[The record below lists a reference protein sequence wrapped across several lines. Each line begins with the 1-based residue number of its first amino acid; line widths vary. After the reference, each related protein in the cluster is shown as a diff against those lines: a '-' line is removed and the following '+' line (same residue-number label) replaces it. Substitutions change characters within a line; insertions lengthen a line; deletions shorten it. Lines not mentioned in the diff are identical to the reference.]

1 MLSLNSID
9 ELKNY
14 IGKTTGISPWID
26 VTQKRINEFAEV
38 TEDFNWIHIDEDKAK
53 EGPFGSTIAHGFLTL
68 SLAPW
73 MGYNTYKVKNI
84 AHSVNYG
91 LDRVRFLSPVKADS
105 KVRGSYK
112 LLEVQEF
119 KGNGYRVKNELTIE
133 IQNKERPACVAE
145 TIAVL
150 YPED

>member
-53 EGPFGSTIAHGFLTL
+53 LKVAVSIFGRSTPVELEF
-68 SLAPW
+68 SQVE
-73 MGYNTYKVKNI
+73 KV
-84 AHSVNYG
+84 
-91 LDRVRFLSPVKADS
+91 
-105 KVRGSYK
+105 
-112 LLEVQEF
+112 
-119 KGNGYRVKNELTIE
+119 
-133 IQNKERPACVAE
+133 
-145 TIAVL
+145 
-150 YPED
+150 